1 MNFLSL
7 ISFSRLNY
15 ISNFILL
22 SSREHI
28 VDVDPMLQCKMKV
41 NWGVGYLF
49 GGLRN
54 SSVLNTHSFKI
65 WVEIL
70 VYIFISIFSFLL
82 GGTFWEFPNNFTR
95 YKLGRGEIKVMFSLL
110 DWVSLWGCKVWLLFY
125 MVVDNVRPM
134 LIQNTNGNLH
144 LMIPQ
149 SLGTVLFFNC
159 FFPENNSN
167 ILVTQGGG
175 EGGFILHTFK

>member
-1 MNFLSL
+1 MTFF
-7 ISFSRLNY
+7 ISDIIFKIKLY

-22 SSREHI
+22 SSHECI

-54 SSVLNTHSFKI
+54 SSVLNIHSFKI

-70 VYIFISIFSFLL
+70 VYIFISIISLLL
-82 GGTFWEFPNNFTR
+82 GALFENFPKNFTR
-95 YKLGRGEIKVMFSLL
+95 YKGRGEIKVMFSLL
-110 DWVSLWGCKVWLLFY
+110 DWVSPWSCKVWLLFY

-134 LIQNTNGNLH
+134 LIPNTNGNLH
-144 LMIPQ
+144 VPHNPLPLFCFLTALFQKTIPM
-149 SLGTVLFFNC
+149 SLLHKEGGR
-159 FFPENNSN
+159 
-167 ILVTQGGG
+167 GGG
-175 EGGFILHTFK
+175 ILHTFK

>member
-1 MNFLSL
+1 MNLLSL

-15 ISNFILL
+15 ISHFILL
-22 SSREHI
+22 WSREHI
-28 VDVDPMLQCKMKV
+28 LDVDPMVQCKMKV

-54 SSVLNTHSFKI
+54 SSVLNIHSFKI

-70 VYIFISIFSFLL
+70 VYIFISIFSFFW
-82 GGTFWEFPNNFTR
+82 GGGGALFENFPKNFTR
-95 YKLGRGEIKVMFSLL
+95 YKGRGEIKVMFSLL
-110 DWVSLWGCKVWLLFY
+110 DWVSLWSCQVWLLFY

-149 SLGTVLFFNC
+149 SLSTVFF
-159 FFPENNSN
+159 
-167 ILVTQGGG
+167 
-175 EGGFILHTFK
+175 